1 MIEGN
6 YNLKLDTPIGEI
18 TGKLELKMVNGYLE
32 GYIETMGTKNQ
43 FTGGTVEGNKCA
55 FEGKFNTPIGEI
67 TYEILGIVE
76 GDNIDIYAS
85 TNKGRFKISR
95 KSYMK
100 IENRKT

>member
-18 TGKLELKMVNGYLE
+18 TGNLELKMVDGTLE
-32 GYIETMGTKNQ
+32 GYIETLGAKNH
-43 FTGGTVEGNKCA
+43 FTGGKAEGNKCV

-85 TNKGRFKISR
+85 TNKGRFKINCKR
-95 KSYMK
+95 FKK
-100 IENRKT
+100 